1 MARYEVAPT
10 RSNLLNL
17 RRDLDLAD
25 QGYELLEQKREIL
38 VVELKG
44 LTARAVEA
52 QKKVDEELAKA
63 YAALREAQL
72 AQGSSGVSFASRAVN
87 VKTDISLRE
96 RKIMGVGIP
105 TVNVRIE
112 DNPPYYGP
120 RATSVWT
127 DEAVARFKNAIEA
140 IGRLAESRISLIRL
154 AREIQKTI
162 RRVNALERIFIPD
175 YRETLKYIE
184 DSLEEGERESFFV
197 LKLVKGRLART
208 IHKPRREVTEVP
220 AVARKTSEPTGGV
233 S

>member
-184 DSLEEGERESFFV
+184 DSLEEGER
-197 LKLVKGRLART
+197 
-208 IHKPRREVTEVP
+208 
-220 AVARKTSEPTGGV
+220 
-233 S
+233 

>member
-10 RSNLLNL
+10 RTNLLNV
-17 RRDLDLAD
+17 RRDLGLAD

-63 YAALREAQL
+63 YGALGEAQM
-72 AQGSSGVSFASRAVN
+72 AQGNSGISFAAGAVN

-96 RKIMGVGIP
+96 RRIMGVGIP
-105 TVNVRIE
+105 TVSVKID

-127 DEAVARFKNAIEA
+127 DEAVARFKNAIDA
-140 IGRLAESRISLIRL
+140 IGRLAESRISLVRL

-162 RRVNALERIFIPD
+162 RRVNALEKIFIPD
-175 YRETLKYIE
+175 YQETLKYIE
-184 DSLEEGERESFFV
+184 DSLEESDREAFFV
-197 LKLVKGRLART
+197 LKLVKGRLEAR
-208 IHKPRREVTEVP
+208 R
-220 AVARKTSEPTGGV
+220 G
-233 S
+233 

>member
-10 RSNLLNL
+10 RTNLINL
-17 RRDLDLAD
+17 KGDLDLAG

-52 QKKVDEELAKA
+52 QKKVDEELARA
-63 YAALREAQL
+63 YAALREAEL
-72 AQGSSGVSFASRAVN
+72 AEGNSGISFAARAVN

-96 RKIMGVGIP
+96 RRIMGVGIP
-105 TVNVRIE
+105 SVNVRVD

-127 DEAVARFKNAIEA
+127 DEAVGRFKNAIAA
-140 IGRLAESRISLIRL
+140 IGRLAESRISLVRL

-162 RRVNALERIFIPD
+162 RRVNALEKIFIPD
-175 YRETLKYIE
+175 YRETIKYIE
-184 DSLEEGERESFFV
+184 DSLEEGEREAFFI
-197 LKLVKGRLART
+197 LKLVKGRLEAR
-208 IHKPRREVTEVP
+208 R
-220 AVARKTSEPTGGV
+220 G
-233 S
+233 